1 MGENWAALMGYG
13 KVVHLAYQS
22 AEYWEQQMVA
32 QSAHRW
38 ETDLAGAR
46 ESPSVAWTERRKA
59 DVTVALKVR
68 QLVASLVRSSVVP
81 SVLPSVAVLAGTK
94 VEKKV
99 GRSEKLAVA

>member
-38 ETDLAGAR
+38 ATDLAVAR
-46 ESPSVAWTERRKA
+46 ESPSVARTETRMA
-59 DVTVALKVR
+59 
-68 QLVASLVRSSVVP
+68 ASMVV
-81 SVLPSVAVLAGTK
+81 LTAQ
-94 VEKKV
+94 KKV
-99 GRSEKLAVA
+99 VYSELT